1 MSTENMVSVSLITD
15 IWTSST
21 SYVRSLLVL
30 SALGI
35 LSTVLV
41 ISQYLNAKQPVLK
54 CFLIDFYIQ
63 GVFFAAFRLAP

>member
-1 MSTENMVSVSLITD
+1 MVSVSLITD

-30 SALGI
+30 GALGI
-35 LSTVLV
+35 FSFVLV

-54 CFLIDFYIQ
+54 CFLIDFYYSRS
-63 GVFFAAFRLAP
+63 FFAASRLAA